1 MVKKKTHSR
10 ENDGKG
16 GYTEP
21 SGGRD
26 DMGGGGEKWCEQE
39 SGEHKERPKLQKFN
53 RRPKQRGLFSVRD
66 PSQETQLENRLNRPS
81 KLRNMNVSAM

>member
-1 MVKKKTHSR
+1 MVEKKHSG

-16 GYTEP
+16 EHRET

-26 DMGGGGEKWCEQE
+26 DMVGEKWWEQE
-39 SGEHKERPKLQKFN
+39 SGERKERPKLQKFN
-53 RRPKQRGLFSVRD
+53 RRPGPKQRGLFCVRD

-81 KLRNMNVSAM
+81 KLRNMSVSTM